1 MGYDISYHAIGK
13 DEISQWY
20 FKPLRLAQRGDFE
33 AIAKIAREAGM
44 DEFYV
49 EKYADGFRSA
59 LQYGTGGI
67 FNKTHGFHLAVAQ
80 GYFREYFYTR
90 GTAFSFLAEQS
101 SKFKTYISDW
111 REVLPKEFLVEF
123 SGEIHN
129 EIIENYCCG
138 AYLDADNVQKLL
150 RDYEADGEIKSA
162 VDEFY
167 AQNLPVFLNAL
178 NLAAELEVGLLE
190 ATEVVEPNPIDLN
203 RSESFSNLFNCDTQ
217 GALIYAEIAAQQ
229 IGEAIERDKAGGD
242 GTTGGGNSASLG
254 EKRDEKSS
262 ASRGVDAAG
271 GSAIETDGGST
282 VKASGENSVPC
293 SGDTIEGGSENSA
306 AEDHE
311 DAASAGGEKSLF
323 GRIKGLFK

>member
-20 FKPLRLAQRGDFE
+20 FKPLKLAQKGDFE
-33 AIAKIAREAGM
+33 SIAKIAREAGV

-59 LQYGTGGI
+59 LQYGTQRI

-90 GTAFSFLAEQS
+90 GTAFSFLAERS
-101 SKFKTYISDW
+101 SKFKPYISDW
-111 REVLPKEFLVEF
+111 REVLPAEFLAEF

-129 EIIENYCCG
+129 EIVENYCCG
-138 AYLDADNVQKLL
+138 AYLNAAGVQNLL
-150 RDYEADGEIKSA
+150 RDYEAGGEVKSA

-167 AQNLPVFLNAL
+167 AQNLPVFLKAL
-178 NLAAELEVGLLE
+178 NLARELELGLLE

-217 GALIYAEIAAQQ
+217 GALIYADIAAQQ
-229 IGEAIERDKAGGD
+229 IGEAMQRDKAVGGVRMVRENFTSRGANATGD
-242 GTTGGGNSASLG
+242 GSMMEA
-254 EKRDEKSS
+254 
-262 ASRGVDAAG
+262 
-271 GSAIETDGGST
+271 DGGT
-282 VKASGENSVPC
+282 MKESGENSVPC
-293 SGDTIEGGSENSA
+293 SGDTIEDGGKNSA
-306 AEDHE
+306 AEDHKDE
-311 DAASAGGEKSLF
+311 TTAGGEKSLF
-323 GRIKGLFK
+323 GKIKGLFK

>member
-20 FKPLRLAQRGDFE
+20 FKPLKLAQKGDFE
-33 AIAKIAREAGM
+33 SIAKIAREAGV
-44 DEFYV
+44 DEFYA

-59 LQYGTGGI
+59 LQYGTQRI
-67 FNKTHGFHLAVAQ
+67 FNKTHGFHIAVAQ

-111 REVLPKEFLVEF
+111 REVLPAEFLAEF

-129 EIIENYCCG
+129 EIVENYCCG
-138 AYLDADNVQKLL
+138 AYLSAASVQKLL
-150 RDYEADGEIKSA
+150 RDYEAGGEVKSA

-167 AQNLPVFLNAL
+167 AQNLPVFLKAL
-178 NLAAELEVGLLE
+178 NLARELGVGLLE

-203 RSESFSNLFNCDTQ
+203 KSESFSNLFNCDTQ

-229 IGEAIERDKAGGD
+229 IGEAIGRSKACGGVRMVRENF
-242 GTTGGGNSASLG
+242 TLRSANATGGGSAM
-254 EKRDEKSS
+254 E
-262 ASRGVDAAG
+262 A
-271 GSAIETDGGST
+271 DGGAI
-282 VKASGENSVPC
+282 KAGGENSVPC
-293 SGDTIEGGSENSA
+293 SGDTIEDGSENSA

-311 DAASAGGEKSLF
+311 DETSAGGGKSLF
-323 GRIKGLFK
+323 GRIKRLFK

>member
-20 FKPLRLAQRGDFE
+20 FEPLKLAQKGDFE
-33 AIAKIAREAGM
+33 AISKIAREVEM
-44 DEFYV
+44 DEFYA

-59 LQYGTGGI
+59 LQYGMQGI

-101 SKFKTYISDW
+101 FKFKTYISDW
-111 REVLPKEFLVEF
+111 REVLPAEFLAEF
-123 SGEIHN
+123 SGQIHN

-138 AYLDADNVQKLL
+138 AYLSAASVQKLL

-167 AQNLPVFLNAL
+167 AQNLPVFLKAL
-178 NLAAELEVGLLE
+178 NLARELEVGLLE

-203 RSESFSNLFNCDTQ
+203 RSESFSNLFNCDPQ

-229 IGEAIERDKAGGD
+229 IGEAIECSKAVGGVRMVRENFTLRGIDATGGD
-242 GTTGGGNSASLG
+242 S
-254 EKRDEKSS
+254 
-262 ASRGVDAAG
+262 VM
-271 GSAIETDGGST
+271 ETDGGAM
-282 VKASGENSVPC
+282 KANGGNSVPC

-306 AEDHE
+306 AEDHK
-311 DAASAGGEKSLF
+311 DATSAGGEKSLF
-323 GRIKGLFK
+323 GKLKGLFK

>member
-20 FKPLRLAQRGDFE
+20 FEPLKLAQKGDFE
-33 AIAKIAREAGM
+33 AIAQIAREAGI

-59 LQYGTGGI
+59 LQYGTQRI

-111 REVLPKEFLVEF
+111 REVLPAEFLAEF

-138 AYLDADNVQKLL
+138 AYLGADNVQKLL
-150 RDYEADGEIKSA
+150 RDYEADGEIKEA
-162 VDEFY
+162 IDGFY
-167 AQNLPVFLNAL
+167 AQNLPVFLKAL
-178 NLAAELEVGLLE
+178 NLARELEVGLLE

-229 IGEAIERDKAGGD
+229 IGEAIECSKAVGGVRMVRE
-242 GTTGGGNSASLG
+242 NF
-254 EKRDEKSS
+254 
-262 ASRGVDAAG
+262 ASRGANATGSGSVMEAG
-271 GSAIETDGGST
+271 GSTMET
-282 VKASGENSVPC
+282 SGENSVPY
-293 SGDTIEGGSENSA
+293 SGDTIEGSGENSA

-311 DAASAGGEKSLF
+311 DETSAGGEKSLF
-323 GRIKGLFK
+323 DKIKGLFR

>member
-20 FKPLRLAQRGDFE
+20 FKPLKLAQKGDFE
-33 AIAKIAREAGM
+33 PIAKIAREAGM

-59 LQYGTGGI
+59 LQYGTQGI

-90 GTAFSFLAEQS
+90 GTAFSFLAERS
-101 SKFKTYISDW
+101 SKFKPYISDW
-111 REVLPKEFLVEF
+111 REVLPAEFLAEF

-129 EIIENYCCG
+129 EIVENYCCG
-138 AYLDADNVQKLL
+138 AYLNAAGVQNLL
-150 RDYEADGEIKSA
+150 RDYEAGGEVKSA

-167 AQNLPVFLNAL
+167 AQNLPVFLKAL
-178 NLAAELEVGLLE
+178 NLARELELGLLE

-229 IGEAIERDKAGGD
+229 IGEAIECSKAGGG

-254 EKRDEKSS
+254 IDVT
-262 ASRGVDAAG
+262 GG
-271 GSAIETDGGST
+271 GSAAEADGGAM
-282 VKASGENSVPC
+282 KESGENFVPC
-293 SGDTIEGGSENSA
+293 SGDTIEDGGENSA
-306 AEDHE
+306 AEDHKNTT
-311 DAASAGGEKSLF
+311 STGGEKSLF
-323 GRIKGLFK
+323 GKIKGLFR

>member
-20 FKPLRLAQRGDFE
+20 FKSLKLAQKGDFE

-59 LQYGTGGI
+59 LQYGTQGI

-80 GYFREYFYTR
+80 GYFRDYFYTR

-101 SKFKTYISDW
+101 SKFKPYISDW
-111 REVLPKEFLVEF
+111 REVLPKEFLAEF
-123 SGEIHN
+123 SGQIHN

-138 AYLDADNVQKLL
+138 AYLGADNVQKLL
-150 RDYEADGEIKSA
+150 RDYKADGEIKEA
-162 VDEFY
+162 IDGFY

-178 NLAAELEVGLLE
+178 NLARELEVGLLE

-203 RSESFSNLFNCDTQ
+203 KSESFSNLFNCDTQ

-229 IGEAIERDKAGGD
+229 IGEAIECSKAVGGVRMVRENF
-242 GTTGGGNSASLG
+242 TLRG

-262 ASRGVDAAG
+262 ASRGVNAAG

-282 VKASGENSVPC
+282 VQASSENSVPC
-293 SGDTIEGGSENSA
+293 SVDTIEGGSENSA

-311 DAASAGGEKSLF
+311 GETSAGGEKSLF
-323 GRIKGLFK
+323 GKIKRLFK

>member
-20 FKPLRLAQRGDFE
+20 FKPLKLAQKGDFE

-49 EKYADGFRSA
+49 EKYSDGFRSA
-59 LQYGTGGI
+59 LEYGAEGI
-67 FNKTHGFHLAVAQ
+67 FNKTHGFHIAVAQ

-101 SKFKTYISDW
+101 SKFKPYISDW
-111 REVLPKEFLVEF
+111 REVLPAEFLAEF
-123 SGEIHN
+123 SGQIHN

-138 AYLDADNVQKLL
+138 AYLGADGVQKLL

-167 AQNLPVFLNAL
+167 AQNLPVFLKAL
-178 NLAAELEVGLLE
+178 NLARELEVGLLE

-203 RSESFSNLFNCDTQ
+203 RSESFSNLFNCDPQ

-229 IGEAIERDKAGGD
+229 IGEAIERSKAGGG
-242 GTTGGGNSASLG
+242 GTTGGENSAL
-254 EKRDEKSS
+254 RS
-262 ASRGVDAAG
+262 ANATGG
-271 GSAIETDGGST
+271 GSAMEADGGT
-282 VKASGENSVPC
+282 MKAGGENSVPC
-293 SGDTIEGGSENSA
+293 SGDTIEDGSENSA

-323 GRIKGLFK
+323 GKIKGLFK

>member
-20 FKPLRLAQRGDFE
+20 FESLKLAQKGDFE
-33 AIAKIAREAGM
+33 SIAQIAREAKV
-44 DEFYV
+44 DEFYA

-59 LQYGTGGI
+59 LQYGTQRI
-67 FNKTHGFHLAVAQ
+67 FNKTHGFHIAVAQ

-101 SKFKTYISDW
+101 SKFKPYISDW
-111 REVLPKEFLVEF
+111 REVLPKEFLAEF

-129 EIIENYCCG
+129 EIVENYCCG
-138 AYLDADNVQKLL
+138 AYLNADNVRKLL
-150 RDYEADGEIKSA
+150 RDYEADGEIKEA
-162 VDEFY
+162 IDEFY
-167 AQNLPVFLNAL
+167 AQNLPVFLKAL
-178 NLAAELEVGLLE
+178 NLARELEVGLLE

-229 IGEAIERDKAGGD
+229 IGEAMQRDKAGGG
-242 GTTGGGNSASLG
+242 GTAGGEN
-254 EKRDEKSS
+254 S
-262 ASRGVDAAG
+262 ASRGANATGSGSAMEAG
-271 GSAIETDGGST
+271 GGAI
-282 VKASGENSVPC
+282 KAGGENSVPC
-293 SGDTIEGGSENSA
+293 SGDTIEGGRENSA

-311 DAASAGGEKSLF
+311 DETTAGGEKSLF
-323 GRIKGLFK
+323 GRIKRLFNSKFDR

>member
-20 FKPLRLAQRGDFE
+20 FKPLKLAQKGDFE

-49 EKYADGFRSA
+49 EKYAESFRSA
-59 LQYGTGGI
+59 LQYGTQRI

-90 GTAFSFLAEQS
+90 GTAFSFLAEQN
-101 SKFKTYISDW
+101 SKFKPYISDW
-111 REVLPKEFLVEF
+111 REVLPAEFLAEF

-129 EIIENYCCG
+129 EIVENYCCG
-138 AYLDADNVQKLL
+138 AYLGADNVQNLL
-150 RDYEADGEIKSA
+150 RDYETGGEVKSA

-167 AQNLPVFLNAL
+167 AQNSPVFLNAL
-178 NLAAELEVGLLE
+178 NSAAELGVGLLE

-203 RSESFSNLFNCDTQ
+203 RSESFSNLFNCDQQ

-229 IGEAIERDKAGGD
+229 IGEAIGRSKAGG
-242 GTTGGGNSASLG
+242 GNRMVR
-254 EKRDEKSS
+254 ENS
-262 ASRGVDAAG
+262 ASRGANAT
-271 GSAIETDGGST
+271 GSGSVMEADGGT
-282 VKASGENSVPC
+282 MKESGENSVPC
-293 SGDTIEGGSENSA
+293 SGDTMEGDSENST
-306 AEDHE
+306 AEDHK
-311 DAASAGGEKSLF
+311 DATSAGGEKSLF
-323 GRIKGLFK
+323 GKIKGLFK

>member
-20 FKPLRLAQRGDFE
+20 FEPLKLAQRGDFE
-33 AIAKIAREAGM
+33 AIAQIAREAEM

-101 SKFKTYISDW
+101 SKFKPYISDW
-111 REVLPKEFLVEF
+111 REVLPKEFLAEF

-138 AYLDADNVQKLL
+138 AYLNVAGVQNLL
-150 RDYEADGEIKSA
+150 RDYEAGGEVKSA

-178 NLAAELEVGLLE
+178 NLACELGVGLLE

-229 IGEAIERDKAGGD
+229 IGEAIERSNAGGS
-242 GTTGGGNSASLG
+242 GTAGGEN
-254 EKRDEKSS
+254 S
-262 ASRGVDAAG
+262 ASRGANAT
-271 GSAIETDGGST
+271 GSGSVMEADGGT
-282 VKASGENSVPC
+282 MKVSGENSVPC
-293 SGDTIEGGSENSA
+293 SGDTIEDGGKNSA
-306 AEDHE
+306 AEDHKDE
-311 DAASAGGEKSLF
+311 TSAGGGKSLF
-323 GRIKGLFK
+323 DKIKGLFK

>member
-13 DEISQWY
+13 EEISQWY
-20 FKPLRLAQRGDFE
+20 FKPLKLAQKGDFE

-49 EKYADGFRSA
+49 EKYTDGFRSA
-59 LQYGTGGI
+59 LQYGTQGI

-101 SKFKTYISDW
+101 FKFKPYISDW
-111 REVLPKEFLVEF
+111 REVLPAEFLAEF

-138 AYLDADNVQKLL
+138 AYLSVAGVQNLL
-150 RDYEADGEIKSA
+150 RDYEAGGEVKSA

-167 AQNLPVFLNAL
+167 AQNLPVFLKAL
-178 NLAAELEVGLLE
+178 NSAAELGVGLLE

-203 RSESFSNLFNCDTQ
+203 KSESFSNLFNCDQQ

-229 IGEAIERDKAGGD
+229 IGEAMQRDKAVGGVRMVRENFTSH
-242 GTTGGGNSASLG
+242 GAN
-254 EKRDEKSS
+254 
-262 ASRGVDAAG
+262 AAG
-271 GSAIETDGGST
+271 SGSVMEADGGT
-282 VKASGENSVPC
+282 MKESG
-293 SGDTIEGGSENSA
+293 ENSA

-311 DAASAGGEKSLF
+311 DAASAGGKKSLF
-323 GRIKGLFK
+323 DKIKGLFK

>member
-1 MGYDISYHAIGK
+1 MGCDISYHAIGK

-20 FKPLRLAQRGDFE
+20 FKPLKLAQKGDFE
-33 AIAKIAREAGM
+33 AIAQIAREAGV
-44 DEFYV
+44 DEFYA

-59 LQYGTGGI
+59 LQYGTQGI

-90 GTAFSFLAEQS
+90 GTAFSFLAAQS
-101 SKFKTYISDW
+101 FKFKTYIGDW
-111 REVLPKEFLVEF
+111 REVLPAEFLAEF

-129 EIIENYCCG
+129 ETIENYCCG
-138 AYLDADNVQKLL
+138 AYLGADGVQKLL

-178 NLAAELEVGLLE
+178 NLARELEVGLLE

-203 RSESFSNLFNCDTQ
+203 RSESFSNLFNCDKQ

-229 IGEAIERDKAGGD
+229 IGEAIQRDKAVGGVRMVRENF
-242 GTTGGGNSASLG
+242 TLRG

-262 ASRGVDAAG
+262 ASRGVNAAG

-282 VKASGENSVPC
+282 VQADGENSVPC
-293 SGDTIEGGSENSA
+293 SGDTIEGGGKNSA

-311 DAASAGGEKSLF
+311 GETSAGGEKSLF
-323 GRIKGLFK
+323 DKIKGLFK